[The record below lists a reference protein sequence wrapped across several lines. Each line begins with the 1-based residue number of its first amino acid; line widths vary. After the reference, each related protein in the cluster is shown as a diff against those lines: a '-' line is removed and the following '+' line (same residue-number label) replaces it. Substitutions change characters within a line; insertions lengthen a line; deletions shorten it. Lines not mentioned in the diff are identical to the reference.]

1 MDISHFYGNRSVE
14 NDDQT
19 TMVSDVQTK
28 NKQHLEHHL
37 EVPDEVRIDPTLN
50 LLISAN
56 LAKEQ
61 ISLDLV

>member
-1 MDISHFYGNRSVE
+1 ME